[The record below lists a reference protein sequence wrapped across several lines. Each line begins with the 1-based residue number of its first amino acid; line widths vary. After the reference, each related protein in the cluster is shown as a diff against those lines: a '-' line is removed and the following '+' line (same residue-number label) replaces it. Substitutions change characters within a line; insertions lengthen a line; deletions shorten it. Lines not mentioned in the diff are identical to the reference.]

1 MPESVWVQDIVD
13 RAVLLGQKDGYSF
26 MKSGRVQACIDYIRF
41 NQEAEGFELSSD
53 EEDSLR
59 QVLEG
64 DILADDV
71 VQAVLDTEG
80 LTTTHT
86 LPKDVGGYF
95 PRTKSLVNYFGI
107 KERSRLRE
115 VEMKISNIRTAEFL
129 TEPSQ
134 QEFDFAYLKQIHHH
148 LFGDIYP
155 SAGQVRS
162 VMAAKRTEFCSP
174 EFIESTAE
182 DIFSRLHKGRYLE
195 GMDREEFI
203 NDLAFFM
210 GEVEALH
217 PFRDGN
223 GRTTRLFF
231 YQLAMQAGY
240 DIDWAMVDPDRLLEA
255 DISAIDGDYQLLIDV
270 WEEVVL

>member
-1 MPESVWVQDIVD
+1 
-13 RAVLLGQKDGYSF
+13 
-26 MKSGRVQACIDYIRF
+26 MKSGRVQACIDYIKF
-41 NQEAEGFELSSD
+41 NQEAEGFELPLS

-59 QVLEG
+59 QLLEG
-64 DILADDV
+64 DILADDL
-71 VQAVLDTEG
+71 VQEILDKEG
-80 LTTTHT
+80 LAVTHT

-107 KERSRLRE
+107 KERGRLRE
-115 VEMKISNIRTAEFL
+115 IEMQISNVRTAEFL
-129 TEPSQ
+129 TEPALQ
-134 QEFDFAYLKQIHHH
+134 AFDFAYLKQIHHH

-155 SAGQVRS
+155 TGGQIRTVA
-162 VMAAKRTEFCSP
+162 AAKRTEFCNP

-182 DIFSRLHKGRYLE
+182 DIFSRLHKCRYLKE
-195 GMDREEFI
+195 MERDEFI

-231 YQLAMQAGY
+231 YQLAMEAGY
-240 DIDWAMVDPDRLLEA
+240 DIDWELVDPDRLLEA

-270 WEEVVL
+270 LEEVVL

>member
-1 MPESVWVQDIVD
+1 MLDGFARQ
-13 RAVLLGQKDGYSF
+13 GQKDGYFF

-53 EEDSLR
+53 EEDALR

-64 DILADDV
+64 DLLSDDRIREILDK
-71 VQAVLDTEG
+71 EG
-80 LTTTHT
+80 LAATHT

-95 PRTKSLVNYFGI
+95 PRTKSLVNFFGI

-115 VEMKISNIRTAEFL
+115 IEMKISNVRTAEL
-129 TEPSQ
+129 LSEPVIE
-134 QEFDFAYLKQIHHH
+134 EFDFAFLKQIHHH

-155 SAGQVRS
+155 SSGQPRTVL
-162 VMAAKRTEFCSP
+162 AAKRTEFCSP
-174 EFIESTAE
+174 EVIESTAE
-182 DIFSRLHKGRYLE
+182 DIFSRLHKVHYLKD
-195 GMDREEFI
+195 MDREEFI

-270 WEEVVL
+270 LEEVVI

>member
-1 MPESVWVQDIVD
+1 
-13 RAVLLGQKDGYSF
+13 
-26 MKSGRVQACIDYIRF
+26 VQACIDYIKF
-41 NQEAEGFELSSD
+41 NQEAEGFELSFV
-53 EEDSLR
+53 EEESLR
-59 QVLEG
+59 RLLEG
-64 DILADDV
+64 DALAAD
-71 VQAVLDTEG
+71 QIQEIQEEEG
-80 LTTTHT
+80 LVVSHA
-86 LPKDVGGYF
+86 LPKDIEGYY

-107 KERSRLRE
+107 KERGRLRE
-115 VEMKISNIRTAEFL
+115 IEMKISNIRTAEL
-129 TEPSQ
+129 LAEPAPKT
-134 QEFDFAYLKQIHHH
+134 FDFAYLKHIHRH

-155 SAGQVRS
+155 TGGQVRTF
-162 VMAAKRTEFCSP
+162 VAAKRTEFCSP
-174 EFIESTAE
+174 EFIESSAE
-182 DIFSRLHKGRYLE
+182 DIFSRLRKGQYLK

-270 WEEVVL
+270 WEEVVI

>member
-1 MPESVWVQDIVD
+1 
-13 RAVLLGQKDGYSF
+13 
-26 MKSGRVQACIDYIRF
+26 MKPGRVQACIDYIKF
-41 NQEAEGFELSSD
+41 NQEAEGFELSFV
-53 EEDSLR
+53 EEESLR
-59 QVLEG
+59 RLLEG
-64 DILADDV
+64 DALAAD
-71 VQAVLDTEG
+71 QIREIQEEEG
-80 LTTTHT
+80 LVVSHV
-86 LPKDVGGYF
+86 LPKDIEGYY

-107 KERSRLRE
+107 KERGRLRE
-115 VEMKISNIRTAEFL
+115 MEMKISNIRTAEL
-129 TEPSQ
+129 LAEPAPKT
-134 QEFDFAYLKQIHHH
+134 FDFAYLKQIHRH

-155 SAGQVRS
+155 TGGQVRTG
-162 VMAAKRTEFCSP
+162 VAVKRTEFCRP
-174 EFIESTAE
+174 EFIESSAE
-182 DIFSRLHKGRYLE
+182 DIFSRLRNGQYLK

-270 WEEVVL
+270 WEEVVI

>member
-1 MPESVWVQDIVD
+1 MD
-13 RAVLLGQKDGYSF
+13 RAAPLGQKDGYFF

-41 NQEAEGFELSSD
+41 NQEAEGFELSSAD
-53 EEDSLR
+53 EDSLR
-59 QVLEG
+59 QVLDG
-64 DILADDV
+64 DILSDD
-71 VQAVLDTEG
+71 LIKEFLNKEE
-80 LTTTHT
+80 LTTSHT

-115 VEMKISNIRTAEFL
+115 VEMKISNIRTAELL
-129 TEPSQ
+129 TEPAL
-134 QEFDFAYLKQIHHH
+134 QEFDFAYLKLIHQH

-155 SAGQVRS
+155 TGGQVRAAL
-162 VMAAKRTEFCSP
+162 VAKRTEFCNP

-182 DIFSRLHKGRYLE
+182 DIFSRLHKGHYLK

>member
-1 MPESVWVQDIVD
+1 
-13 RAVLLGQKDGYSF
+13 

-41 NQEAEGFELSSD
+41 NQEAEGFELSST

-59 QVLEG
+59 LVLEG
-64 DILADDV
+64 DVLAGAMI
-71 VQAVLDTEG
+71 QETLEREG
-80 LTTTHT
+80 LTTTNT
-86 LPKDVGGYF
+86 MPKDIGGFY
-95 PRTKSLVNYFGI
+95 PRTKSLVNYYGI
-107 KERSRLRE
+107 RDRARLRE
-115 VEMKISNIRTAEFL
+115 VEMKISNIRTAEL
-129 TEPSQ
+129 LAEPAFQ
-134 QEFDFAYLKQIHHH
+134 TFDFAHLKQIHHH

-155 SAGQVRS
+155 SSGQIRT
-162 VMAAKRTEFCSP
+162 VMAAKKTEFCSP
-174 EFIESTAE
+174 EFIESTAD
-182 DIFSRLHKGRYLE
+182 DIFSRLHKIQYLRD
-195 GMDREEFI
+195 MDREEFI

-270 WEEVVL
+270 WEEVISY

>member
-1 MPESVWVQDIVD
+1 MDI
-13 RAVLLGQKDGYSF
+13 RRFRQGCPLGQKDGYFF
-26 MKSGRVQACIDYIRF
+26 MKSGRVQACIDYITF
-41 NQEAEGFELSSD
+41 NQEAEGFELSSV

-64 DILADDV
+64 DMLADDV
-71 VQAVLDTEG
+71 VQEILDREG
-80 LTTTHT
+80 LTTGHT
-86 LPKDVGGYF
+86 LPKDIAGYF

-107 KERSRLRE
+107 KERGRLRE
-115 VEMKISNIRTAEFL
+115 VEMKISNIRTAELL
-129 TEPSQ
+129 TEPAL

-155 SAGQVRS
+155 IGGQVRT
-162 VMAAKRTEFCSP
+162 VIAAKRTEFCSP

-182 DIFSRLHKGRYLE
+182 DIFSRLYKVHYLK

-231 YQLAMQAGY
+231 YQLAIQAGY
-240 DIDWAMVDPDRLLEA
+240 DIDWAMVEPDRLLEA

-270 WEEVVL
+270 WEEVVS

>member
-1 MPESVWVQDIVD
+1 
-13 RAVLLGQKDGYSF
+13 

-41 NQEAEGFELSSD
+41 NQEAEGFELSLD
-53 EEDSLR
+53 EEDSIR

-64 DILADDV
+64 DILADDII
-71 VQAVLDTEG
+71 QEILEKEG
-80 LTTTHT
+80 LTSTQT
-86 LPKDVGGYF
+86 LPKDVGGYY

-115 VEMKISNIRTAEFL
+115 VEMKISNIRTAELL
-129 TEPSQ
+129 TETVL
-134 QEFDFAYLKQIHHH
+134 QEFDFAYLKKIHHQ

-155 SAGQVRS
+155 SGGQVRT
-162 VMAAKRTEFCSP
+162 VLAAKRTEFCSH

-182 DIFSRLHKGRYLE
+182 DIFSRLQKGHYLK

-231 YQLAMQAGY
+231 YQLAMYAGY

-270 WEEVVL
+270 LEEVVL

>member
-1 MPESVWVQDIVD
+1 LD
-13 RAVLLGQKDGYSF
+13 RAVPLGQKDGYFF

-41 NQEAEGFELSSD
+41 NQEAEGFELSST

-64 DILADDV
+64 DILSDDLIKEL
-71 VQAVLDTEG
+71 LDKEG

-107 KERSRLRE
+107 KERSQLRE
-115 VEMKISNIRTAEFL
+115 VEMKISNIRTAELL
-129 TEPSQ
+129 TEPAL

-155 SAGQVRS
+155 TGGQVR
-162 VMAAKRTEFCSP
+162 VALAAKRTEFCSP

-182 DIFSRLHKGRYLE
+182 DIFSRLHKGHYLK

>member
-1 MPESVWVQDIVD
+1 MSDLCVGWFVPIGE
-13 RAVLLGQKDGYSF
+13 KDGYFF
-26 MKSGRVQACIDYIRF
+26 MKSGRVQACIDYIKF
-41 NQEAEGFELSSD
+41 NQEAEGFELDSS
-53 EEDSLR
+53 EESYLR

-64 DILADDV
+64 D
-71 VQAVLDTEG
+71 VLSATLIQETLDRDG
-80 LTTTHT
+80 LTTLQT
-86 LPKDVGGYF
+86 LPKDIGGFY
-95 PRTKSLVNYFGI
+95 PRTKSLVNYFGV
-107 KERSRLRE
+107 KERERLRIL
-115 VEMKISNIRTAEFL
+115 EMKISNIRTAEL
-129 TEPSQ
+129 LIESVTEK
-134 QEFDFAYLKQIHHH
+134 FDFAYLKQIHHH

-155 SAGQVRS
+155 SAGQIRT

-182 DIFSRLHKGRYLE
+182 DIFSRLHKDLFLKGL
-195 GMDREEFI
+195 DREEFI

>member
-1 MPESVWVQDIVD
+1 
-13 RAVLLGQKDGYSF
+13 
-26 MKSGRVQACIDYIRF
+26 MKSGRVQACIDYIKF
-41 NQEAEGFELSSD
+41 NQDAEGFELSSA

-64 DILADDV
+64 DMIPDDLIKEL
-71 VQAVLDTEG
+71 LDEEG
-80 LTTTHT
+80 LTTTQM

-115 VEMKISNIRTAEFL
+115 VEMKISNIRTAELL
-129 TEPSQ
+129 TEPALQ
-134 QEFDFAYLKQIHHH
+134 AFDFSYLKQIHKT

-155 SAGQVRS
+155 SAGQIRTIL
-162 VMAAKRTEFCSP
+162 AARRTEFCSP
-174 EFIESTAE
+174 EFIESTAD
-182 DIFSRLHKGRYLE
+182 DIFSRLHKVHFLKE
-195 GMDREEFI
+195 MEREEFI

>member
-1 MPESVWVQDIVD
+1 
-13 RAVLLGQKDGYSF
+13 
-26 MKSGRVQACIDYIRF
+26 MKSGRVQACIDYIKF
-41 NQEAEGFELSSD
+41 NQEAEGFELSSY

-59 QVLEG
+59 KLLEG
-64 DILADDV
+64 EIFSDDL
-71 VQAVLDTEG
+71 VQEVLNTEG
-80 LTTTHT
+80 LTVIHT

-95 PRTKSLVNYFGI
+95 PRTKSLVNYYGI
-107 KERSRLRE
+107 KERDRLRAI
-115 VEMKISNIRTAEFL
+115 EMKISNIRTAELL
-129 TEPSQ
+129 TEPVVQ
-134 QEFDFAYLKQIHHH
+134 VFDFAYLKEIHHH

-155 SAGQVRS
+155 TGGQVRT
-162 VMAAKRTEFCSP
+162 VAAAKRTEFCNP
-174 EFIESTAE
+174 EFIDSTAE
-182 DIFSRLHKGRYLE
+182 DIFSRLHRVNYLKGME
-195 GMDREEFI
+195 REEFI

-210 GEVEALH
+210 GEVGALH

-240 DIDWAMVDPDRLLEA
+240 DIDWELVDPDRLLEA